1 MYDISHGVLQ
11 YVICVAKIDLELRI
25 AKFAQSELFLTRG
38 EITRTG
44 MSITAETSFWTC
56 CLHTPKINKTCSRVD
71 EKISVCEA

>member
-38 EITRTG
+38 EITRISAFG
-44 MSITAETSFWTC
+44 AC
-56 CLHTPKINKTCSRVD
+56 HSRD
-71 EKISVCEA
+71 LLLAYT